1 VCKPSAAFQ
10 GPLIREQTDNVDS
23 DLSDLKVQALL
34 VSMLNSHQ
42 LQPPNVNAVY
52 VLFLGKDVQSK
63 IGEQKGGRDFLAYHN
78 HFHASQGV
86 VRYVVVPF
94 DTDLAREKRT
104 TAQGILGVLVS
115 PDGPAW

>member
-1 VCKPSAAFQ
+1 VCQASGGFQAPS
-10 GPLIREQTDNVDS
+10 IREQTDNVDNA
-23 DLSDLKVQALL
+23 LSDLKVQALL
-34 VSMLNSHQ
+34 VSMFNNHQ

-52 VLFLGKDVQSK
+52 VLFLGRDVQSK
-63 IGEQKGGRDFLAYHN
+63 VGEQKGGHDFLAYQN

-104 TAQGILGVLVS
+104 TAQGILGMLVN
-115 PDGPAW
+115 PDGPAR